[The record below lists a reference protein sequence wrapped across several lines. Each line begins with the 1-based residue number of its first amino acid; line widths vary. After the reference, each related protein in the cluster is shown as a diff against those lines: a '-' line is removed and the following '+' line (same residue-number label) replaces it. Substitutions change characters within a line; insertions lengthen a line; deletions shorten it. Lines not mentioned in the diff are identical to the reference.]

1 MIADFLLCWCPC
13 GGCHARNVSAQPV
26 GKNGQKTGESV
37 REREGV
43 CVRARERESKL
54 ARERERESAS
64 ASKEL

>member
-37 REREGV
+37 RERGSV
-43 CVRARERESKL
+43 CESEKTREQVS
-54 ARERERESAS
+54 ERERGGGGS